1 MTAKAESDAW
11 LAEGSEEVERQVK
24 KARAANGGDENLE
37 ADQGLAQH
45 FKVRKLV
52 SQSPRLNLLVDQ
64 ESAHE
69 GSTVPTYHSPQE
81 LQVPSPSGS
90 LKKQIAISP
99 YSCWRSSTCR
109 LIYTLG
115 TGVS

>member
-52 SQSPRLNLLVDQ
+52 SQSPRPNLLVDQ

-69 GSTVPTYHSPQE
+69 GRSIPKYHSPQGFKE
-81 LQVPSPSGS
+81 PSSSGS
-90 LKKQIAISP
+90 RKS
-99 YSCWRSSTCR
+99 RSQFCPTAAEDR
-109 LIYTLG
+109 
-115 TGVS
+115 